1 MRMIVKMNNRYSLK
15 RSFFNKISFIILI
28 ISVLSSVIQLYFI
41 RNQLNYEIENQTS
54 IIEEGIK
61 QGINETELAS
71 KEIENQIDLKMYHV
85 SKYIGNLLN
94 TTSVHNI
101 DTKTL
106 ERLKEELGLAG
117 ITIFAKKNDDFVA
130 VLSTDKKDLGMSAK
144 SFEGLYKGLQLVFY
158 DQLLPEM
165 SVLKKNNFYSSPI
178 VQSGAH
184 NEEKRFF
191 KYAYYHP
198 PGADFIIDPFV
209 EANEVYKFT
218 EKVGPQ
224 SWIKKILNE
233 NKDVKEIAILDP
245 EVFINPN
252 LEKQLFPPRKKVVYG
267 TFKYRSDA
275 DIDLIK
281 KFTKNK
287 EKVRKVEKING
298 NKYIK
303 VFAPM
308 KNGQVI
314 YLALDYNAITSPMIS
329 HSIILIISGLVSLI
343 ALFFF
348 TAGFFNKI
356 YENIQKIKKQ
366 IHSLAD
372 GDLTAKSD
380 VHDNT
385 ELQILSES
393 ANRMVDTLHQTIG
406 NTNQIVAETQ
416 RLAYLLEEEASKS
429 LEQMYSIS
437 TEKTIESREQ
447 LEDVLAILDVVEKEI
462 LNSPLSNKEELFEK
476 LELLRKIAHVRVSST
491 TEMTITL
498 SDLMQSLHR
507 QSEQLTDISE
517 TLLKSMER
525 FKL

>member
-1 MRMIVKMNNRYSLK
+1 MIIEMNKRYSLRRK
-15 RSFFNKISFIILI
+15 FFYKIASIIFI
-28 ISVLSSVIQLYFI
+28 ISVLSSIVQLYFI
-41 RNQLNYEIENQTS
+41 RNQLNYEIENKTT
-54 IIEEGIK
+54 IIEEGIQ
-61 QGINETELAS
+61 QGINETELAA
-71 KEIENQIDLKMYHV
+71 KEIEKQIDLKMYHV
-85 SKYIGNLLN
+85 SKYIGDLLN
-94 TTSVHNI
+94 TNSVNDI

-106 ERLKEELGLAG
+106 ESLKEELGLAG
-117 ITIFAKKNDDFVA
+117 ITIFTKKNDDIIA
-130 VLSTDKKDLGMSAK
+130 VMSTDKKDLGMSAK
-144 SFEGLYKGLQLVFY
+144 SYKGLYEGL
-158 DQLLPEM
+158 QLLLRDQCPPEPCPI
-165 SVLKKNNFYSSPI
+165 KNNFYLTPI
-178 VQSGAH
+178 VQSGQH
-184 NEEKRFF
+184 DEEKLFF

-224 SWIKKILNE
+224 SWINKMLKE

-245 EVFINPN
+245 EVFVHPN
-252 LEKQLFPPRKKVVYG
+252 LENQLYPPRKKVVYG
-267 TFKYRSDA
+267 TFKYRSNA
-275 DIDLIK
+275 DIGLIK
-281 KFTKNK
+281 KFTKNP
-287 EKVRKVEKING
+287 EKVRKIEEVNG
-298 NKYIK
+298 KKYIK

-314 YLALDYNAITSPMIS
+314 YLALDYNAITGPMIR
-329 HSIILIISGLVSLI
+329 HSIILIISGLVSLM

-348 TAGFFNKI
+348 TARFFNKI

-366 IHSLAD
+366 IHSLEA

-380 VHDNT
+380 VHDNS
-385 ELQILSES
+385 ELQMLSES

-406 NTNQIVAETQ
+406 DANQIAVKTQ
-416 RLAYLLEEEASKS
+416 RLAYMLEEEASKS
-429 LEQMYSIS
+429 VEQMYRMS

-447 LEDVLAILDVVEKEI
+447 LEEVLAMLDAIEKEI
-462 LNSPLSNKEELFEK
+462 SNSPVSNKEELFQK
-476 LELLRKIAHVRVSST
+476 LEQLRKIAHARTFST

>member
-1 MRMIVKMNNRYSLK
+1 MIVKMNKHYSLR
-15 RSFFNKISFIILI
+15 RSFFNKIALIILI

-41 RNQLNYEIENQTS
+41 RNQLNYEIENQAS

-71 KEIENQIDLKMYHV
+71 KEIEKQIDLKMYHV
-85 SKYIGNLLN
+85 SKYIADLLN
-94 TTSVHNI
+94 TNSVDDI

-117 ITIFAKKNDDFVA
+117 ITIFAPKNDDFVA

-144 SFEGLYKGLQLVFY
+144 SFEGLYKGLRLLFH
-158 DQLLPEM
+158 DQLPLEL
-165 SVLKKNNFYSSPI
+165 SVVKKNNFYSSPI

-184 NEEKRFF
+184 NEEKLFF

-224 SWIKKILNE
+224 SWINKMLKE

-245 EVFINPN
+245 EVFVHPN
-252 LEKQLFPPRKKVVYG
+252 LENQLYPPRKKVVYG
-267 TFKYRSDA
+267 TFKYKSDA

-281 KFTKNK
+281 KFTTKNR

-298 NKYIK
+298 KKYIK
-303 VFAPM
+303 VFAPI

-314 YLALDYNAITSPMIS
+314 YLALDYNAITGPMMR
-329 HSIILIISGLVSLI
+329 HSIILIISGLVSLM

-348 TAGFFNKI
+348 TARFFNKI

-366 IHSLAD
+366 IHSLED

-380 VHDNT
+380 VHDNS
-385 ELQILSES
+385 ELRMLSES

-406 NTNQIVAETQ
+406 DANQIAVKTQ
-416 RLAYLLEEEASKS
+416 RLAYMLEEEASKS
-429 LEQMYSIS
+429 VEQMYRMS

-447 LEDVLAILDVVEKEI
+447 LEEVLAMLDAIEKEI
-462 LNSPLSNKEELFEK
+462 SNSPISNKEELFQK
-476 LELLRKIAHVRVSST
+476 LEQLRKIAHARTFST

>member
-1 MRMIVKMNNRYSLK
+1 MRMVLKMNKRYSLR
-15 RSFFNKISFIILI
+15 RSFFNKIAFIILI
-28 ISVLSSVIQLYFI
+28 ISALSSIIQLHFI

-54 IIEEGIK
+54 VIEEGIK

-94 TTSVHNI
+94 TNSVHDI

-106 ERLKEELGLAG
+106 ENLKEELDLAG
-117 ITIFAKKNDDFVA
+117 ITIFAPKNDDFVA
-130 VLSTDKKDLGMSAK
+130 VISTDKKDLGMSAK
-144 SFEGLYKGLQLVFY
+144 ANGFLYKGFQILIR
-158 DQLLPEM
+158 DQVPSEATF
-165 SVLKKNNFYSSPI
+165 VGKNNFYPTPI
-178 VQSGAH
+178 VQSGQH
-184 NEEKRFF
+184 DEGKLFF

-198 PGADFIIDPFV
+198 PGADFIINPFV
-209 EANEVYKFT
+209 EANEVNKFT

-224 SWIKKILNE
+224 SWINKMLKE

-245 EVFINPN
+245 EVFMNPN

-267 TFKYRSDA
+267 TFKYESDA

-281 KFTKNK
+281 AFTKNK
-287 EKVRKVEKING
+287 EKIRKVEKING
-298 NKYIK
+298 KKYIK

-314 YLALDYNAITSPMIS
+314 YLALDYNAIAGPMIR
-329 HSIILIISGLVSLI
+329 HSIILIVSGLVSLI

-366 IHSLAD
+366 IHSLED

-385 ELQILSES
+385 ELQMLSES
-393 ANRMVDTLHQTIG
+393 ANRMVDTLHETIG
-406 NTNQIVAETQ
+406 NANQIAVKTQ

-429 LEQMYSIS
+429 VEQMYSMS

-447 LEDVLAILDVVEKEI
+447 LEEILAILDAVETEI
-462 LNSPLSNKEELFEK
+462 SNGPLSNKEELLQK
-476 LELLRKIAHVRVSST
+476 LELLRKIAHARTSST

>member
-1 MRMIVKMNNRYSLK
+1 MNKRYSLK
-15 RSFFNKISFIILI
+15 RSFFNKIASIILI
-28 ISVLSSVIQLYFI
+28 ISVLSSIIQLYFI

-54 IIEEGIK
+54 VIEEGIK

-71 KEIENQIDLKMYHV
+71 KEIEKQIDLKMYHV
-85 SKYIGNLLN
+85 SKYISNLLN
-94 TTSVHNI
+94 TNSVNDI
-101 DTKTL
+101 NSKKLDK
-106 ERLKEELGLAG
+106 LKEELGLAG
-117 ITIFAKKNDDFVA
+117 ITIFTEKDDDIIA
-130 VLSTDKKDLGMSAK
+130 VMSTDKKDLGMSAK
-144 SFEGLYKGLQLVFY
+144 SYKGLYEGL
-158 DQLLPEM
+158 QLLLHDQSPPEN
-165 SVLKKNNFYSSPI
+165 SVAKKNNFYCTPI
-178 VQSGAH
+178 IQSGQH
-184 NEEKRFF
+184 DEEKLFF

-198 PGADFIIDPFV
+198 PGADYIINPFV

-224 SWIKKILNE
+224 SWIDKMLKE
-233 NKDVKEIAILDP
+233 NKHVKEIAILDP
-245 EVFINPN
+245 EVFVHPD
-252 LEKQLFPPRKKVVYG
+252 LENQLYPPRKKIVYG
-267 TFKYRSDA
+267 TFKYKSDA

-281 KFTKNK
+281 KFTKNQ

-298 NKYIK
+298 KKYIK
-303 VFAPM
+303 VFAPI

-314 YLALDYNAITSPMIS
+314 YLALDYNAITGPMMR
-329 HSIILIISGLVSLI
+329 HSIILIISGLVSLM

-348 TAGFFNKI
+348 TARFFNKI

-366 IHSLAD
+366 IHSLEA

-385 ELQILSES
+385 ELQMLSES
-393 ANRMVDTLHQTIG
+393 ANRMVDTLHQAIG
-406 NTNQIVAETQ
+406 NANQIAVKTQ
-416 RLAYLLEEEASKS
+416 RLAYMLEEEASKS
-429 LEQMYSIS
+429 VEQMYSMS

-447 LEDVLAILDVVEKEI
+447 LEEALAILNAVEKEI
-462 LNSPLSNKEELFEK
+462 ANSPVSNKEELFQK
-476 LELLRKIAHVRVSST
+476 LELLRKIAHDRTYST

>member
-1 MRMIVKMNNRYSLK
+1 MNKPYSLK
-15 RSFFNKISFIILI
+15 RSFFNKIASIILI
-28 ISVLSSVIQLYFI
+28 ISVLSSIIQLYFI
-41 RNQLNYEIENQTS
+41 RNQLNYEIENQTNV
-54 IIEEGIK
+54 IEEAIK
-61 QGINETELAS
+61 QGIHETELAS
-71 KEIENQIDLKMYHV
+71 KEIEKQIDLKMYHV

-94 TTSVHNI
+94 TNSVNDI

-106 ERLKEELGLAG
+106 ERLKEELELAG
-117 ITIFAKKNDDFVA
+117 ITIFAEKNDDLVA

-144 SFEGLYKGLQLVFY
+144 SYKGLYEGLQLILH
-158 DQLLPEM
+158 DQSPPEN
-165 SVLKKNNFYSSPI
+165 SVAKKKNFYCTPI
-178 VQSGAH
+178 IQSGQH
-184 NEEKRFF
+184 DEGKLFF

-198 PGADFIIDPFV
+198 PGADYIINPFV
-209 EANEVYKFT
+209 EANEVNKFT

-224 SWIKKILNE
+224 SWINKMLKK
-233 NKDVKEIAILDP
+233 NKDVKEIAVLDP
-245 EVFINPN
+245 EVFMNPK

-267 TFKYRSDA
+267 AFKYQSDA
-275 DIDLIK
+275 DIELIK
-281 KFTKNK
+281 AYTKSN
-287 EKVRKVEKING
+287 EKIRKVEKIEG
-298 NKYIK
+298 KKYIK

-308 KNGQVI
+308 KDGQVI
-314 YLALDYNAITSPMIS
+314 YLALDYNAIAGPLLR
-329 HSIILIISGLVSLI
+329 HSVILIITGLVSLI

-348 TAGFFNKI
+348 TASFFNEI

-380 VHDNT
+380 VQDNT

-393 ANRMVDTLHQTIG
+393 ANRMVDTLHQTLE
-406 NTNQIVAETQ
+406 NANQIAAETQ

-429 LEQMYSIS
+429 LEQMYGIS
-437 TEKTIESREQ
+437 TEKTIETREQ
-447 LEDVLAILDVVEKEI
+447 LEDVLAILEVVEKEI
-462 LNSPLSNKEELFEK
+462 LNSPLSNKEELFQK

-507 QSEQLTDISE
+507 QSEQLTDMSE

-525 FKL
+525 FKF

>member
-1 MRMIVKMNNRYSLK
+1 MNKRYSLR
-15 RSFFNKISFIILI
+15 RSFFNKIAFIILM
-28 ISVLSSVIQLYFI
+28 ISVFSSVIQLYFI
-41 RNQLNYEIENQTS
+41 RNQLNYEIENKTS

-71 KEIENQIDLKMYHV
+71 KEIEKQIDLKMYHV
-85 SKYIGNLLN
+85 SKYISNLLN
-94 TTSVHNI
+94 TASVNDI
-101 DTKTL
+101 DIKTL
-106 ERLKEELGLAG
+106 ESLKEELELAG
-117 ITIFAKKNDDFVA
+117 ITIFTKKDDDFVA

-144 SFEGLYKGLQLVFY
+144 SFEELYKGLQLLFH
-158 DQLLPEM
+158 DQFSTELSAVE
-165 SVLKKNNFYSSPI
+165 KNNFYSTPI

-209 EANEVYKFT
+209 EANEVDKFT

-224 SWIKKILNE
+224 SWINKMLEE

-245 EVFINPN
+245 EVFVHPN
-252 LEKQLFPPRKKVVYG
+252 LENQLYPPRKKVVYG
-267 TFKYRSDA
+267 TFQYRSDA
-275 DIDLIK
+275 DIGLIK
-281 KFTKNK
+281 KFIKNQ

-298 NKYIK
+298 KKYIK

-314 YLALDYNAITSPMIS
+314 YLALDYNAITGPMIR
-329 HSIILIISGLVSLI
+329 HSIILIISGLVSLM

-366 IHSLAD
+366 IHSLED

-393 ANRMVDTLHQTIG
+393 ANRMVDTLHKTIG
-406 NTNQIVAETQ
+406 NANQLAVKTQ
-416 RLAYLLEEEASKS
+416 RLAYMLEEEASKS
-429 LEQMYSIS
+429 VEQMYSMS
-437 TEKTIESREQ
+437 TEKTIESREL
-447 LEDVLAILDVVEKEI
+447 LEEALAILDAVEKEI
-462 LNSPLSNKEELFEK
+462 SNSSLSNKEELFEK
-476 LELLRKIAHVRVSST
+476 LEMVRKIAHVRTSST

-517 TLLKSMER
+517 TLLKSLER